1 MIEDNAD
8 FKLVTA
14 SFPHIGKKIRLFW
27 GYPEF
32 VALMDEL
39 QQNKRGEPRQGFPV
53 DIARALNNLDST
65 HCLVFPGLARKSDIW
80 GL

>member
-1 MIEDNAD
+1 MIEHNAD
-8 FKLVTA
+8 FKLVNE

-32 VALMDEL
+32 VVLMDDL
-39 QQNKRGEPRQGFPV
+39 QQNKRGEPRQGFPM
-53 DIARALNNLDST
+53 DIARALNNLDSE
-65 HCLVFPGLARKSDIW
+65 HSLAFPELTRKSDIW

>member
-1 MIEDNAD
+1 MIEHNAD
-8 FKLVTA
+8 FKLVNE

-32 VALMDEL
+32 VVLMDDL
-39 QQNKRGEPRQGFPV
+39 QQNKRGEPRQGFPI
-53 DIARALNNLDST
+53 DIARALNNLDSE
-65 HCLVFPGLARKSDIW
+65 HSFAFPELTRKSDIW

>member
-8 FKLVTA
+8 FIVVNE
-14 SFPHIGKKIRLFW
+14 SFPHIGNKIRVFW

-32 VALMDEL
+32 VELMDDL
-39 QQNKRGEPRQGFPV
+39 QQNKRGEPRQGFPME
-53 DIARALNNLDST
+53 IARALNNLDSE
-65 HCLVFPGLARKSDIW
+65 HSLAFPGLIRKSDIW